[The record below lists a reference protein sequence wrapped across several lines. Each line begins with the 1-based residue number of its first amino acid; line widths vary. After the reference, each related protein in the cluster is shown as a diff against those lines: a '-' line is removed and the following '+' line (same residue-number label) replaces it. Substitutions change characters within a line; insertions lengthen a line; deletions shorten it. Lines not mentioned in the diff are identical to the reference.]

1 MKKFWVIMTILF
13 AFTLTTSHV
22 EAKKFGGG
30 KSFGKSFFTS
40 PSKKSAPASSGS
52 KQQAAPTSPAKG
64 GMMKGMLGGL
74 LAGGLIAAMIG
85 GGAFEGI
92 QLMDIILIA
101 LVAFIAIRLFKGMAQ
116 AKMAQ
121 AQPAYAGNQTRQ
133 SPGADMFGSS
143 DSHNSNNNDASFND
157 EKPTGFANEESV
169 PFNLPADFDM
179 TNFLSGARDHYRT
192 IQQAWNENNIAMI
205 EEYVNAELFTQ
216 LKEERAA
223 LSGEQHTEVMFVD
236 AELVRADQAFGI
248 AELSIKF
255 SGRYRDTVEN
265 IEEDITDVWHLE
277 RDTTQDNAPWLIV
290 GIEA

>member
-30 KSFGKSFFTS
+30 KSFGKSFLTS
-40 PSKKSAPASSGS
+40 PSKSKTAPSSNNS
-52 KQQAAPTSPAKG
+52 KQQAAPNTPAKG

-74 LAGGLIAAMIG
+74 LAGGLIAALIG

-92 QLMDIILIA
+92 QIMDIILIA

-116 AKMAQ
+116 AKMAA

-133 SPGADMFGSS
+133 NAGSDMFGSS
-143 DSHNSNNNDASFND
+143 TSNNQHGDATFSE
-157 EKPTGFANEESV
+157 EKPAGFTNEESV
-169 PFNLPADFDM
+169 PFNLPADFDIN
-179 TNFLSGARDHYRT
+179 NFLSGARDHYRT
-192 IQQAWNENNIAMI
+192 IQKAWNENNIEMI
-205 EEYVNAELFTQ
+205 KEYVNEELFAH
-216 LKEERAA
+216 LKQERAS

-236 AELVRADQAFGI
+236 AELVRADQQFGI

-265 IEEDITDVWHLE
+265 VEEDITDVWHLE

>member
-1 MKKFWVIMTILF
+1 MTILF
-13 AFTLTTSHV
+13 AFTLTTTHV

-40 PSKKSAPASSGS
+40 PSKSKKAAPNSAGS
-52 KQQAAPTSPAKG
+52 QQKAAPTSPAKG

-74 LAGGLIAAMIG
+74 LAGGLIAALIG

-121 AQPAYAGNQTRQ
+121 TQPAYAGNQTRQ
-133 SPGADMFGSS
+133 NAGADMFGS
-143 DSHNSNNNDASFND
+143 NGLAGQGSNNSADATFG
-157 EKPTGFANEESV
+157 EEQPVGFANDESV
-169 PFNLPADFDM
+169 PFNLPADFDIN
-179 TNFLSGARDHYRT
+179 NFLSGARDHYRT
-192 IQQAWNENNIAMI
+192 IQQAWNENNIETI
-205 EEYVNAELFTQ
+205 KEYVNTELFAH
-216 LKEERAA
+216 LKQERAS
-223 LSGEQHTEVMFVD
+223 LSGDQHTEVMFVD
-236 AELVRADQAFGI
+236 AELVRADQQFGI

-255 SGRYRDTVEN
+255 SGRYRDTIEN
-265 IEEDITDVWHLE
+265 VEEDITDVWHLE
-277 RDTTQDNAPWLIV
+277 RDTTQANSPWLIV

>member
-1 MKKFWVIMTILF
+1 MTILF

-40 PSKKSAPASSGS
+40 PSKKTAPNSTGS
-52 KQQAAPTSPAKG
+52 KQQPAQKAPAKG
-64 GMMKGMLGGL
+64 SMMKGMLGGI
-74 LAGGLIAAMIG
+74 LAGGLIAALIG

-92 QLMDIILIA
+92 QIMDIILIA
-101 LVAFIAIRLFKGMAQ
+101 LVAFIAIRLFKSMAR
-116 AKMAQ
+116 AKMAD

-133 SPGADMFGSS
+133 NPGEDMFGSS
-143 DSHNSNNNDASFND
+143 SNANGNDATFAED
-157 EKPTGFANEESV
+157 KTMGFANEASI
-169 PFNLPADFDM
+169 PFNLPTDFDIN
-179 TNFLSGARDHYRT
+179 NFLSGARDHYRT
-192 IQQAWNENNIAMI
+192 IQQAWNENNIKMI
-205 EEYVNAELFTQ
+205 EEYVSPALFNQ

-223 LSGEQHTEVMFVD
+223 LSGDQHTEVMFVD
-236 AELVRADQAFGI
+236 AELVRADQVAGI

-265 IEEDITDVWHLE
+265 IEEDITDIWHLE
-277 RDTTQDNAPWLIV
+277 RDTTKDNAPWLIV